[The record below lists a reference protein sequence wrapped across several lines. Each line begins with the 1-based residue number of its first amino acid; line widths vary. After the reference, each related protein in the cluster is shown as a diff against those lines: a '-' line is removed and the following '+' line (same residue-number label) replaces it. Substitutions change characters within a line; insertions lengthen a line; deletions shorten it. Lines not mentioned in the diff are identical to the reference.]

1 MSSTGGDLVDQA
13 REWFDRVRERFAG
26 RGTGGQQ
33 RQPQRRAAI
42 GRRSGVRPQ
51 AVPLGAARP
60 VTGTRVGRGG
70 RGRNDR
76 AARSAYTW
84 ILAGVLVIGVIAL
97 FFALRFVFDSGATP
111 GQNAAKPQVAASPLP
126 NPSPQSSPPPF
137 VSPVP
142 SPSPTP
148 GVNATPQPRV
158 HVVEGGDTL
167 SRIAQ
172 RYGVT
177 VDAIMQ
183 ANGIPDRNRVL
194 RIGERLAIPDAAP
207 GSPVPR

>member
-1 MSSTGGDLVDQA
+1 
-13 REWFDRVRERFAG
+13 VR
-26 RGTGGQQ
+26 T
-33 RQPQRRAAI
+33 
-42 GRRSGVRPQ
+42 Q

-60 VTGTRVGRGG
+60 VTGARAGRGG

-97 FFALRFVFDSGATP
+97 YFALSYVFGSGSSSGQPAT
-111 GQNAAKPQVAASPLP
+111 KPQVTASPLP

-137 VSPVP
+137 QTPVP
-142 SPSPTP
+142 SPSPAPVGTAP
-148 GVNATPQPRV
+148 VQPRV

-183 ANGIPDRNRVL
+183 ANGIPDRSRVL